1 MKKII
6 TLATIAGLG
15 AASVNAQIL
24 TSAYNPATG
33 HTYYLLQKSTWS
45 VAESQAIVLGGHLAT
60 INDAAENEWVATTLS
75 NFGGVQRGL
84 WIGLTDQDHEGTFT
98 WVSGDPSTYRNW
110 EVGQPDNGG
119 GSGAENWV
127 NIWPKPGGRNPGT
140 WNDYNG
146 HDDNWFGAPFCG
158 VVEVVPEPTALA
170 LMGLGTAMLL
180 FRRRRQV

>member
-1 MKKII
+1 MKNIS
-6 TLATIAGLG
+6 TLTIVSLLG

-33 HTYYLLQKSTWS
+33 HTYYLLAQSTWS
-45 VAESQAIVLGGHLAT
+45 VAESQAIALGGHLAT
-60 INDAAENEWVATTLS
+60 INDAAEDNWVALTLS

-98 WVSGDPSTYRNW
+98 WVDGDPSTYRHW
-110 EVGQPDNGG
+110 EIGQPDNGG
-119 GSGAENWV
+119 GSGAENYV
-127 NIWPKPGGRNPGT
+127 NIWPNPGGRDPGT

-158 VVEVVPEPTALA
+158 VAEVVPEPGVVAF
-170 LMGLGTAMLL
+170 MGLAAAAVLL
-180 FRRRRQV
+180 RRRAQM